1 MSTLILLLVP
11 SNGPVV
17 IGWSY
22 QPRMQSIRASTVLAK
37 VVRGLISSDFASSI
51 HPSMKVLALS
61 ALVVLVAGCA
71 TKKYVKS
78 EVGAT
83 EERAAERIEVM
94 QSQIENAEIKLAEHD
109 EQLEGL
115 SNTAREALDRAI
127 AAGKLAEGK
136 FLFERVLSDDLVR
149 FGFDEAGLSGEA
161 KSALDGVA
169 ADLISEGG
177 DVYVEVQGHTD
188 SVGTEDYNLALGHMI
203 VEDVN
208 N

>member
-1 MSTLILLLVP
+1 MDRSKGLTRILALLV
-11 SNGPVV
+11 
-17 IGWSY
+17 
-22 QPRMQSIRASTVLAK
+22 
-37 VVRGLISSDFASSI
+37 
-51 HPSMKVLALS
+51 
-61 ALVVLVAGCA
+61 LVVLAAGCA
-71 TKKYVKS
+71 TKKYVRS

-115 SNTAREALDRAI
+115 SSTARDALDRAI

-149 FGFDEAGLSGEA
+149 FDFDGSELSGDA
-161 KSALDGVA
+161 KNALDIVA
-169 ADLISEGG
+169 SDLISEGG

-188 SVGTEDYNLALGHMI
+188 SVGTEDYNLTLGHRRAETVQRYLNQRHGIPLHRMSVI
-203 VEDVN
+203 SYGETAPVGENSTREERARNRRVALVVLK
-208 N
+208 